1 MNTFDYGNF
10 QIFINK
16 TDLGADDNYQ
26 VARYDLRGLS
36 GNYRLTLQSFQIY
49 QTGASSTD
57 SLTPL
62 EIYSP
67 TLILPYGNTT
77 YPVVLYPASD
87 YAKVMGEYN
96 LDFSVYIPGCLEL
109 QIRNYLT
116 KLPFTNF
123 QYAILHFK
131 YEKI

>member
-1 MNTFDYGNF
+1 MNNQDYGNF
-10 QIFINK
+10 QIFIK
-16 TDLGADDNYQ
+16 KSDVGADDNYQ
-26 VARYDLRGLS
+26 TARYDLQGLS
-36 GNYRLTLQSFQIY
+36 GNYRLTLESFQIY
-49 QTGASSTD
+49 STGASSTD
-57 SLTPL
+57 TLVPL

-67 TLILPYGNTT
+67 TLVLPYGNTT

-96 LDFSVYIPGCLEL
+96 LEFSVYLQSAIEI
-109 QIRNYLT
+109 QIRNYTT

-123 QYAILHFK
+123 EFAILHFK

>member
-1 MNTFDYGNF
+1 MNNQDYGNF
-10 QIFINK
+10 QIFIK
-16 TDLGADDNYQ
+16 KSDVGADDNYQ
-26 VARYDLRGLS
+26 TARYDLQGLS
-36 GNYRLTLQSFQIY
+36 GNYRLTLESFQIY
-49 QTGASSTD
+49 QTGAVATD
-57 SLTPL
+57 SLVPL

-67 TLILPYGNTT
+67 TLILPYGNTK

-96 LDFSVYIPGCLEL
+96 LEFSVYLQSAIEI
-109 QIRNYLT
+109 QIRNYTT

-123 QYAILHFK
+123 EFAILHFK